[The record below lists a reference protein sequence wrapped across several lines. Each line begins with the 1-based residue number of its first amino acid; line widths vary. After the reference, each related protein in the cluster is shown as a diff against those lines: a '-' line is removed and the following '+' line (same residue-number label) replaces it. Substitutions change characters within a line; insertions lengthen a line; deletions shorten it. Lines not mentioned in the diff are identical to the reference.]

1 MQPAPTEI
9 VYERPQLY
17 PLQEA
22 AIFCPER
29 YAVIEAST
37 KSGKTHGCLAWL
49 WEQAAINGQP
59 GWNYW
64 WVAPVYS
71 QAEIAYRRLKRAAPR
86 ELIKANDSKLYI
98 ALANGTVIWFKSGEK
113 PDNLYGED
121 VHGCVIDEASRV
133 RADAWHAL
141 RSTITATR
149 APVRIIGNVKGM
161 WNWFYELARKAEK
174 GDQDDTSYSRLTWR
188 DAVTGGVLDSA
199 EIDDAKA
206 HLPSH
211 VFRELYEAEAAE
223 LAGRVYKQFTKANI
237 APVEDT
243 GGDILVG
250 MDFDVSPMSAVIAS
264 RAGDELHVW
273 DEVELDNSN
282 TDEMCAHLRD
292 RYGNGNGASG
302 NGDQP
307 EKRDIHVYPDPAGRQ
322 RRSSAPVGQ
331 TDFTV
336 LRSYGFEVSAPK
348 AAPPVVDRVNETN
361 AMFQTADGRR
371 RCYINPRCA
380 SLIQCLERV
389 TYKEGTSIVDKS
401 QGLEH
406 LPDALGYLIGS
417 EYPLRGDNTLTLR
430 ILRI

>member
-1 MQPAPTEI
+1 MATAAQTEI
-9 VYERPQLY
+9 IYDRPQLY
-17 PLQEA
+17 PLQEK

-49 WEQAAINGQP
+49 FEQAAIHGEP
-59 GWNYW
+59 GRNYW

-86 ELIKANDSKLYI
+86 ELTKANDSKLYI
-98 ALANGTVIWFKSGEK
+98 SIVNGTVIWFKSGEK

-121 VHGCVIDEASRV
+121 VYACVIDEASRV

-174 GDQDDTSYSRLTWR
+174 GDQEDTSYSRLTWR
-188 DAVTGGVLDSA
+188 DAVEGKVLHEA
-199 EIDDAKA
+199 EIEDARA
-206 HLPSH
+206 HLPPH

-237 APVEDT
+237 APVEDS
-243 GGDILVG
+243 GGEILVG
-250 MDFDVSPMSAVIAS
+250 MDFNVSPMSAILAS

-273 DEVELDNSN
+273 DEIELDNSN
-282 TDEMCAHLRD
+282 TDEMSAHLRTMHPD
-292 RYGNGNGASG
+292 RS
-302 NGDQP
+302 
-307 EKRDIHVYPDPAGRQ
+307 IHVYPDPAGRQ
-322 RRSSAPVGQ
+322 RSTKAPVGQ
-331 TDFTV
+331 TDFTI
-336 LRSYGFEVSAPK
+336 LRSYGFEVTAPQS
-348 AAPPVVDRVNETN
+348 PPLVVDRVNETN
-361 AMFQTADGRR
+361 ALFETADGTR
-371 RCYINPRCA
+371 RCFVNERCV

-417 EYPLRGDNTLTLR
+417 EFPLRGDNTLTLR